1 MSQTI
6 GPISVDPFNN
16 FGLSS
21 FLPAENAVINTAF
34 ASTPAFMAQ
43 PTAVNWIGIKS
54 ASLNALY
61 PNVGSIF
68 VTDNSLF
75 IKTDVSRW
83 VIINVSTY
91 AF

>member
-16 FGLSS
+16 FGLPS
-21 FLPAENAVINTAF
+21 FLLAENVAINAAF
-34 ASTPAFMAQ
+34 TFTPSFMA
-43 PTAVNWIGIKS
+43 PPANWVGIKS

-61 PNVGSIF
+61 PNVGSMF
-68 VTDNSLF
+68 LTDNSLF
-75 IKTDVSRW
+75 MKTDVSRW

-91 AF
+91 AW